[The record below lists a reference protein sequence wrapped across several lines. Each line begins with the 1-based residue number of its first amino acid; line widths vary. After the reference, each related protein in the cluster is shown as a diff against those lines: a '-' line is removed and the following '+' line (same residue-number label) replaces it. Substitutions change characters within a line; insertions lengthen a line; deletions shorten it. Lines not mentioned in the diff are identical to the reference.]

1 MSEALKILGAI
12 VFSIVLLVLPMA
24 TVIVFYENCIIS
36 IKLLFIVTDALIVML
51 LSGIFYGI
59 D

>member
-24 TVIVFYENCIIS
+24 TVIVFYENCLAT
-36 IKLLFIVTDALIVML
+36 IKFLLIVADVL
-51 LSGIFYGI
+51 IVIWLSGIFYAI